1 MKSFYTQQFL
11 TTLLIASCW
20 FGGIAALSRTDM
32 TPHSHVA
39 LRTEEKSPD
48 HQSKTV
54 TEPRDP
60 DKTGE
65 TSRVHHRDGFD
76 NERKTEITFADKTQ
90 ALIEYSVFGKPAK
103 VTETYKDG
111 SSQLFFFDPIKGQL
125 QRIESVRPDGT
136 LAIRSQPVKN
146 TLQRQFFSTDGKT
159 LRCKLS
165 MEEGKTSAE
174 IFRADGTLEARYE
187 EISTGEDSAA
197 EHKVSL
203 KVFDKSGK
211 KLLREETLENK
222 TDELSMAEYE
232 HEGYSPQSLVV
243 KTFWDNGKIRSEQE
257 WDTYGG
263 ANATLKQAIDYN
275 EDGKKTR
282 CTSTCY
288 EKIAE
293 EYANFRV
300 ENYGA
305 YSQVESTIF
314 VNSSHKVLK
323 QSTMENGALKES
335 TPTNKVLEQSPA
347 TPPSLFSYPQE
358 FFRASLEGNHLRQIF
373 SE

>member
-1 MKSFYTQQFL
+1 MKSFYTQQIL
-11 TTLLIASCW
+11 ATLLITSCW
-20 FGGIAALSRTDM
+20 VGGIVALSRTDK

-39 LRTEEKSPD
+39 LRPQEQSPD
-48 HQSKTV
+48 HESKVV

-111 SSQLFFFDPIKGQL
+111 SSQLFFFDPIKGHL

-136 LAIRSQPVKN
+136 LAIRSQPVN
-146 TLQRQFFSTDGKT
+146 NALQRQFFSNDGKT
-159 LRCKLS
+159 LRCKQT

-187 EISTGEDSAA
+187 ERSSGEDSDADR
-197 EHKVSL
+197 KVSL
-203 KVFDKSGK
+203 KVFDSTG
-211 KLLREETLENK
+211 KLLREETLTRK
-222 TDELSMAEYE
+222 TDELSMSEYE
-232 HEGYSPQSLVV
+232 HEGEAPYSLVV

-257 WDTYGG
+257 WHSYGG
-263 ANATLKQAIDYN
+263 SASLQQATDYN

-282 CTSTCY
+282 CTSSCY
-288 EKIAE
+288 EKIGE
-293 EYANFRV
+293 EYSSFRV
-300 ENYGA
+300 DDFDA
-305 YSQVESTIF
+305 DLKVQSTF
-314 VNSSHKVLK
+314 YLNSNSKVLK
-323 QSTMENGALKES
+323 QSTMENGTLKES
-335 TPTNKVLEQSPA
+335 TPTNKVLKQSPA
-347 TPPSLFSYPQE
+347 APPSLFSYPQE